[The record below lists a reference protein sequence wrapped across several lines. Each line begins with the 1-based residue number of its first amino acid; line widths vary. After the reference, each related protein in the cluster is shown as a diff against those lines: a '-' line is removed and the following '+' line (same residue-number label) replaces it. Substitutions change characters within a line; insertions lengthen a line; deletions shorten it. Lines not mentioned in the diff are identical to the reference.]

1 MSETNDLR
9 PLVSIVTPSLNQAA
23 FLEQTILS
31 VVQQDYSPIEYLIV
45 DGGSTDGSQ
54 EIIRR
59 YENHL
64 GYWESQADDGQ
75 ANAINKGLRRAKGG
89 ILGWLNSDD
98 VLAPGAVLRAI
109 QVFRQYPEIEVVYG
123 RLERIDETGCVIDT
137 PVLPKDKV
145 VFDKKHIIGECLV
158 NQPGALWRRSAM
170 EKVGL
175 LDEGLSF
182 VMDYEYW
189 IRLALSGAQFFRL
202 DETAA
207 FFRLSSE
214 SKTVSQSARMAEEQL
229 AVLESLLEQP
239 DLPERLGLTFEQILQ
254 KARTARS
261 IIALHAFYGT
271 VKRVSWSSSL
281 HWLGVAVKNDP
292 RTIFQRRWLNLLSA
306 GIKRR
311 FFRKRISDP
320 KV

>member
-1 MSETNDLR
+1 MSEANDLR
-9 PLVSIVTPSLNQAA
+9 PLVSIVTPSFNQAA

-31 VVQQDYSPIEYLIV
+31 VIQQDYSPIEYLII

-75 ANAINKGLRRAKGG
+75 ANAINKGLRRAKGE

-98 VLAPGAVLRAI
+98 VLAPGAIRRAMK
-109 QVFRQYPEIEVVYG
+109 VFRQFPEIDVVYG
-123 RLERIDETGCVIDT
+123 HLERIDETGCVIDT

-145 VFDKKHIIGECLV
+145 VFDKKHVIGECLV
-158 NQPGALWRRSAM
+158 NQPGALWRRKAM

-175 LDEGLSF
+175 LDESLHF

-189 IRLALSGAQFFRL
+189 IRMALSGARFFRL
-202 DETAA
+202 EEKVA
-207 FFRLSSE
+207 FFRLSPE
-214 SKTVSQSARMAEEQL
+214 SKTVSQSSRMAEEQM
-229 AVLESLLEQP
+229 AVLESLLERS
-239 DLPERLGLTFEQILQ
+239 DLPERLGQTHEQILL

-261 IIALHAFYGT
+261 TIALHAFYGT
-271 VKRVSWSSSL
+271 VKQASWSSSIQ
-281 HWLGVAVKNDP
+281 WLGMALNNDP

-306 GIKRR
+306 GVKRR

-320 KV
+320 RV